1 MSRKINFR
9 SGKLFSKLKEVS
21 WWINAYERRKRF
33 VCSQG
38 KYRWR
43 GRITFTVNHYSY
55 ECFASSLT
63 AFSVMKLNGETSVW
77 IKQYGLTPL
86 ISKFHEF
93 HWKFFPKFPNFSVNN
108 LRELK
113 TASFPRLSVF
123 HLADI
128 NKMAQECLQDPLK
141 YAPIDFFFHLRKRI
155 SR

>member
-1 MSRKINFR
+1 M
-9 SGKLFSKLKEVS
+9 
-21 WWINAYERRKRF
+21 RF
-33 VCSQG
+33 VCSPG
-38 KYRWR
+38 KYPVEGKKSRSR
-43 GRITFTVNHYSY
+43 MNHYSY

-63 AFSVMKLNGETSVW
+63 AFSVMNDETSVW

-93 HWKFFPKFPNFSVNN
+93 HRKFFPKFPNFSVNN

-141 YAPIDFFFHLRKRI
+141 YAPIDFFFFFIFVKEFRDKINFLI
-155 SR
+155 PYP